1 MSDGEALKAVNW
13 AIDYLHLIIKPGAK
27 MCPNHTGK
35 LL

>member
-13 AIDYLHLIIKPGAK
+13 AIDYLHLTPGAK